1 MFPKLVR
8 TVTQVKAAIVL
19 LSTNKKFFHFMSK
32 IFFAVIAHNTE
43 QQSGFGSA
51 LPLEESHITPS
62 LGTTAVVVSSQ
73 YQVTFK

>member
-1 MFPKLVR
+1 
-8 TVTQVKAAIVL
+8 
-19 LSTNKKFFHFMSK
+19 MSK